1 MKRYLA
7 YAIILGFIGH
17 SLGNTGSHV
26 MTANNT
32 QAKLERIGV

>member
-1 MKRYLA
+1 MKRYFL
-7 YAIILGFIGH
+7 YAVLLGFLGH
-17 SLGNTGSHV
+17 SLGSTGGSV